1 MKQEKSSPGQTKGSL
16 FYKEQIE
23 ALSKISKAISSDLYL
38 EDILKLIVTVTAQVM
53 DSKICSLMLLD
64 EKSKK
69 LFIRATQSISED
81 YNKKPPLSVGEGIAG
96 KVAKENKPI
105 AVSDIDGEKEYK
117 YKYIAKKEGL
127 LSLLCIPL
135 SVKGRVIGVINCYTS
150 YPHEFSKME
159 IDVLTSV
166 ANQAAVAIENTELM
180 VKTKVIQEELETR
193 KLVERAKDILM
204 KRLKL
209 GGEEAYRRIQKQS
222 MNTRKSMRE
231 MAEAV
236 ILTDELER

>member
-1 MKQEKSSPGQTKGSL
+1 M
-16 FYKEQIE
+16 
-23 ALSKISKAISSDLYL
+23 
-38 EDILKLIVTVTAQVM
+38 
-53 DSKICSLMLLD
+53 
-64 EKSKK
+64 
-69 LFIRATQSISED
+69 
-81 YNKKPPLSVGEGIAG
+81 
-96 KVAKENKPI
+96 AKENKPI
-105 AVSDIDGEKEYK
+105 AVSDINGEKEYK

-150 YPHEFSKME
+150 YLHEFSKME
-159 IDVLTSV
+159 INVLTSV

-209 GGEEAYRRIQKQS
+209 SGEEAYRRIQKQS

-236 ILTDELER
+236 ILTEEIER

>member
-1 MKQEKSSPGQTKGSL
+1 MKQEESYPEKAKESP

-69 LFIRATQSISED
+69 LVIRASQSISQE
-81 YNKKPPLSVGEGIAG
+81 YNQKPPLSIGEGIAG
-96 KVAKENKPI
+96 KVAKKNKPI
-105 AVSDIDGEKEYK
+105 VVFDINGEEEYK
-117 YKYIAKKEGL
+117 YKDIAKKEGL
-127 LSLLCIPL
+127 HSLLCIPL

-150 YPHEFSKME
+150 YSHQFSETE
-159 IDVLTSV
+159 INILTSV

-180 VKTKVIQEELETR
+180 VKTKIIQEELETR

-209 GGEEAYRRIQKQS
+209 SGEEAYRRIQKQS

-231 MAEAV
+231 VAEAV
-236 ILTDELER
+236 ILSQELER

>member
-1 MKQEKSSPGQTKGSL
+1 MMKQEKSSLGQTKGSP

-38 EDILKLIVTVTAQVM
+38 EDILKLIVTVTARVM

-81 YNKKPPLSVGEGIAG
+81 YNKKPPLSIGEGIAG

-105 AVSDIDGEKEYK
+105 AVSDINGEEEYK

-127 LSLLCIPL
+127 HSLLCIPL

-159 IDVLTSV
+159 INMLTSV

-193 KLVERAKDILM
+193 KLVERAKDILKIEIRRDSLAYFR
-204 KRLKL
+204 KRFYLLFVK
-209 GGEEAYRRIQKQS
+209 RRTFS
-222 MNTRKSMRE
+222 LS
-231 MAEAV
+231 
-236 ILTDELER
+236 